1 MLCPSTKKSDAVP
14 GNQGS
19 ASRRNLTID
28 RGKIVNSIHHIRRY
42 ASAVAAFTVT
52 VISVLAA
59 PAAFATRVPPP
70 GTGDIHSHSSLPV
83 HAITAGGMPG
93 WQISLIAIGAGL
105 IGAAG
110 AFILAWR
117 LASQRADTPARV
129 AEPSRS

>member
-1 MLCPSTKKSDAVP
+1 MRSGATRENPMLDP
-14 GNQGS
+14 GVHPGGTSQLIG
-19 ASRRNLTID
+19 
-28 RGKIVNSIHHIRRY
+28 GKIVNSIHHIRRY
-42 ASAVAAFTVT
+42 ASVVAAFTVT

-70 GTGDIHSHSSLPV
+70 GTGDIHPHSSLPV
-83 HAITAGGMPG
+83 HAITVGGMPG

-129 AEPSRS
+129 AELSRS